1 MIRRAQHALRDNGYY
16 EGEIDGAMTPRTTR
30 SLKTYQREN
39 RLPETGELD
48 QQTARSLGILGG
60 SPDTASRAREVSS
73 RRPENSAGAE
83 NNEAVLA
90 TVLSASA
97 NRTSDGAIYVLI
109 NTQAP
114 TGGWRWFGDHVVNGD
129 TLEVYARAIRPTG
142 MTTQVLTRG
151 RIELNAKDDVQYVRR
166 VVVHGAGGDINIPLA
181 GRTSPASVGSSPPPS
196 RGSTSPSP
204 GGSSSP
210 TSTPTST
217 FTIQRQ
223 AEDLL
228 SEYTRLVGVR
238 LTGNGIEFEGG
249 SENREADIELLFAL
263 DNFVNASQL
272 YARLSGSLQDRG
284 SQRGATLALAR
295 EARRA
300 DRVMTTTSS
309 RASAQLSR
317 RWDAIRQDVLRL
329 MRAHNITSEELEY

>member
-1 MIRRAQHALRDNGYY
+1 
-16 EGEIDGAMTPRTTR
+16 
-30 SLKTYQREN
+30 
-39 RLPETGELD
+39 
-48 QQTARSLGILGG
+48 
-60 SPDTASRAREVSS
+60 
-73 RRPENSAGAE
+73 
-83 NNEAVLA
+83 
-90 TVLSASA
+90 
-97 NRTSDGAIYVLI
+97 
-109 NTQAP
+109 
-114 TGGWRWFGDHVVNGD
+114 
-129 TLEVYARAIRPTG
+129 

-151 RIELNAKDDVQYVRR
+151 RIEMNAKDGVQYVRR

-181 GRTSPASVGSSPPPS
+181 GRSAPSSAGSSSPPPGRS
-196 RGSTSPSP
+196 SSPPP
-204 GGSSSP
+204 GGSSS
-210 TSTPTST
+210 PTST

-300 DRVMTTTSS
+300 DRIMTTTSS
-309 RASAQLSR
+309 RAAAQLSR
-317 RWDAIRQDVLRL
+317 RWDTIRQDVLRL
-329 MRAHNITSEELEY
+329 MQAHNITSEELEY